1 MTIQELAKLVYEDLK
16 LGENEDF
23 LYQVKTKNEFEFAA
37 LAHFGLGLSI
47 RNRYRLW
54 DEDSQYYV
62 KNTDGMSIHP
72 DDASNEVVLEVYR
85 YAKRMLEN

>member
-1 MTIQELAKLVYEDLK
+1 MTIQELAKLVYEDFK

-23 LYQVKTKNEFEFAA
+23 LYQVKTKSEFEFAT

-47 RNRYRLW
+47 RNRYRFW
-54 DEDSQYYV
+54 DEYSKYHE
-62 KNTDGMSIHP
+62 KNIDGISKHP
-72 DDASNEVVLEVYR
+72 DDVSHEVLCEVYR

>member
-1 MTIQELAKLVYEDLK
+1 MTIQELAKQVYEDFK

-23 LYQVKTKNEFEFAA
+23 LYQVKTKTEFEFAA

-47 RNRYRLW
+47 RNRYGLW
-54 DEDSQYYV
+54 DEYSKYYE

-72 DDASNEVVLEVYR
+72 DDVSHEVLLEVYR
-85 YAKRMLEN
+85 YAKRMLDN